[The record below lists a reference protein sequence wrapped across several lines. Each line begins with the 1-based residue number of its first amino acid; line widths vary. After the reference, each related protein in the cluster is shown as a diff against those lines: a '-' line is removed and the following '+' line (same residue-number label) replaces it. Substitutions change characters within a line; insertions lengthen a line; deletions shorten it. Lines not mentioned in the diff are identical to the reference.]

1 MTSELPP
8 TGGSQPPP
16 EPSSGGPSGPAH
28 ADPIHADPVH
38 AGAGHSEPIHSGP
51 AHSGPAAA
59 GGPAPQSPS
68 GPPTWSQHG
77 TTGHGTTGHGADE
90 FFDRIRS
97 TNLTRPDDG
106 RWFAGVAVGLARRW
120 DIDPILVRGMFIA
133 LTVFGGIGVVF
144 YGLAWLLV
152 PQDDGRIHLQ
162 EAIRG
167 HITAGFIGA
176 LLLSLA
182 SIGGSGSG
190 QWGDGFWFN
199 WGFPGGLILTAAV
212 VFGIWWAAKQDSDGN
227 RMSFRSP
234 GGPSTPGPTGAPT
247 PTGATAG
254 STIPGGPTPVY
265 GNPSTGAGYVPST
278 PSPGQAAS
286 EAARQARATAKAQA
300 SAEAQ
305 ERTRVAK
312 ARRARTGPS
321 KMIVRLTLG
330 IALLTAAAIL
340 AIGNANDW
348 SESVGLIATASALA
362 IVAAGV
368 IVSGLSGRRAAG
380 LAGIGFLLA
389 IATLIGAAV
398 HDAGVRSGQHVTII
412 GSQTWEPHNRDAA
425 GKQFNL
431 GVGEATLWLTD
442 PAILR
447 TTTTTDPLYVAARVG
462 AGHLTVVVPDG
473 VATKFDLDIGAGD
486 VSYPNGTTYSF
497 DGRNNDVH
505 QELTTGQGAP
515 RLIVNIRQGAGQLD
529 LRTTSGTS
537 ITTIPNPK
545 VTDSA
550 TPTPTPIATAT
561 N

>member
-1 MTSELPP
+1 
-8 TGGSQPPP
+8 
-16 EPSSGGPSGPAH
+16 
-28 ADPIHADPVH
+28 
-38 AGAGHSEPIHSGP
+38 
-51 AHSGPAAA
+51 
-59 GGPAPQSPS
+59 
-68 GPPTWSQHG
+68 
-77 TTGHGTTGHGADE
+77 
-90 FFDRIRS
+90 
-97 TNLTRPDDG
+97 
-106 RWFAGVAVGLARRW
+106 
-120 DIDPILVRGMFIA
+120 
-133 LTVFGGIGVVF
+133 
-144 YGLAWLLV
+144 LLV

-190 QWGDGFWFN
+190 QWGDGFWFS

-212 VFGIWWAAKQDSDGN
+212 VFGIWWAAKQDSDGGSAG
-227 RMSFRSP
+227 R
-234 GGPSTPGPTGAPT
+234 GGPGATTGSTTGSTTPGNPT
-247 PTGATAG
+247 
-254 STIPGGPTPVY
+254 SVY
-265 GNPSTGAGYVPST
+265 GTPSTGVGYAPPTSAPNT
-278 PSPGQAAS
+278 WSAPGKEAS
-286 EAARQARATAKAQA
+286 EAARQARAAAKAQA
-300 SAEAQ
+300 QAEAQ

-321 KMIVRLTLG
+321 KAIVRLTLG

-348 SESVGLIATASALA
+348 TEPVGLIATASALA
-362 IVAAGV
+362 VVATGV

-389 IATLIGAAV
+389 IATLIGTAV

-412 GSQTWEPHNRDAA
+412 GSQTWEPRSADAA
-425 GKQFNL
+425 ENQFNL

-447 TTTTTDPLYVAARVG
+447 SATTADPLQVAARVG

-473 VATKFDLDIGAGD
+473 VATQFDLEIGAGD
-486 VSYPNGTTYSF
+486 VSYPNGTTYHF
-497 DGRNNDVH
+497 DGRNNEVH
-505 QELTTGQGAP
+505 QQLTTGQGAP
-515 RLIVNIRQGAGQLD
+515 RLTVNIRQGAGQLD

-537 ITTIPNPK
+537 ITTIPSPT
-545 VTDSA
+545 VTNSA
-550 TPTPTPIATAT
+550 TPTPTATAT